1 MFSITVIYEFL
12 RNHARAFSFI
22 ACIAG
27 AFSVGLFLGWWHE
40 RDKLVTYK
48 ASVAQIAADQERRNA
63 EIVRQHQEVK
73 EKIHEDYQKQLADLR
88 RYYDKRLREQS
99 SSHMSSGSDATRGV
113 NGSSGNSRSNRSAT
127 SLVEDCAEV
136 TLQLQELQRWVRETR
151 TE

>member
-1 MFSITVIYEFL
+1 MFSLTVIEFL
-12 RNHARAFSFI
+12 RNHARAI
-22 ACIAG
+22 ALVAGIAV

-40 RDKLVTYK
+40 RDKLVTYQ

-63 EIVRQHQEVK
+63 QIVKHHTEVK
-73 EKIHEDYQKQLADLR
+73 ERIHADYQERIAELR
-88 RYYDKRLREQS
+88 RYYDKRLREQNS
-99 SSHMSSGSDATRGV
+99 RELPPASDATRRV
-113 NGSSGNSRSNRSAT
+113 NGSSGDTRSNRNAT